1 LRASSPRLVR
11 RMSSTTDWPRR
22 DATAQDVST
31 GGVSLKSEG
40 MDPEPNTRAVS
51 TSPSKRRD
59 IRDLL
64 LPELEQVAADAGQT
78 RFRAGQIAQWLYACR
93 VESFDAMTNLPT
105 DFRQYLKLHF
115 NLCPLALAA
124 ANHSADDT
132 IKLLLRLEDGREIE
146 SVIIPAPGRVTL
158 CISSQAGCA
167 MNCAFCATAKMGLE
181 RNLTAAEIVGQVI
194 AASHRL
200 EEGQHL
206 TNYVFMGMGEPL
218 ANYPRLLRA
227 LTIMTAPWGMGIS
240 PRRVTVSTV
249 GLVPLIEKLMA
260 ETSVHLAVSLTAT
273 TNELRNRLAPINRR
287 YPLEQLIETCRRL
300 DLGRRRITFEYVMLA
315 GVNDSPTDAARLA
328 RLLAPLRA
336 KVNLIFFNHFAG
348 SPFAP
353 SPRKTV
359 ERFQAILFKANLTAT
374 IRESRGQD
382 IAAACGQLRVEHHD
396 PRHESGGSR
405 RIITR
410 PLEGM

>member
-1 LRASSPRLVR
+1 MEL
-11 RMSSTTDWPRR
+11 
-22 DATAQDVST
+22 
-31 GGVSLKSEG
+31 
-40 MDPEPNTRAVS
+40 EPNSRTGSTRA
-51 TSPSKRRD
+51 SKRRD
-59 IRDLL
+59 IRELL
-64 LPELEQVAADAGQT
+64 LPELEGVVVDAGQA
-78 RFRAGQIAQWLYACR
+78 RFRSGQIAQWLYGRR
-93 VESFDAMTNLPT
+93 VESFDGMSNLPAE
-105 DFRQYLKLHF
+105 FRQYLKLNF
-115 NLCPLALAA
+115 NLCPLEVAT
-124 ANHSADDT
+124 ANHSSDGT
-132 IKLLLRLEDGREIE
+132 VKLLLRLEDRREIE
-146 SVIIPAPGRVTL
+146 SVIIPTPDRVTL

-181 RNLTAAEIVGQVI
+181 RNLSAAEIVGQVI
-194 AASHRL
+194 AASHHL

-249 GLVPLIEKLMA
+249 GLVPMIEKLMV
-260 ETSVHLAVSLTAT
+260 ETPVHLAVSLTAT

-315 GVNDSPTDAARLA
+315 GVNDSPADAARLA

-353 SPRKTV
+353 SSRETV

-382 IAAACGQLRVEHHD
+382 IAAACGQLRVEHHA
-396 PRHESGGSR
+396 P
-405 RIITR
+405 
-410 PLEGM
+410 PQ